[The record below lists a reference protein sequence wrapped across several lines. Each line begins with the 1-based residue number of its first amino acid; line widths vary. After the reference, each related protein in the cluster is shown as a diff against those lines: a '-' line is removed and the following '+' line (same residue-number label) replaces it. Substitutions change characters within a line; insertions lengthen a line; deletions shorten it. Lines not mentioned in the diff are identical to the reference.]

1 MDEKIKII
9 KRQTN
14 YNEDEIKELMKK
26 HNNDVE
32 KIIMEYHGIDMNKK
46 KDENFQIFQ
55 IIKKIFSTIRDFLNN

>member
-46 KDENFQIFQ
+46 KDEKFSNLSNNQ
-55 IIKKIFSTIRDFLNN
+55 KIFNTIRNFF